1 MPTNA
6 NTFNS
11 RVTSEALE
19 AKFREVFP
27 SQGGAEL
34 PQDLFASGVIQPVVD
49 FSGIAEGD
57 VLPQNLQT
65 AWDFSTGSDQITNTT
80 TTLINNTGF
89 WLVGLTFS
97 TELQGTAN
105 PSVGVLRI
113 NDGATTK
120 PVWAS
125 SSAGLAGSQVA
136 LLGSESFVVYLRS
149 GDSLEGNTNNVQ
161 AYLDVWYRQIA
172 DINGNPTNPLGFS
185 F

>member
-19 AKFREVFP
+19 AKFRQVFP
-27 SQGGAEL
+27 SQGGAGL

-65 AWDFSTGSDQITNTT
+65 AWDFSTGRTTVQNTT
-80 TTLINNTGF
+80 STLITTTGF
-89 WLVGLTFS
+89 WQVGLT
-97 TELQGTAN
+97 TAIELQGTAD
-105 PSVGVLRI
+105 PAIVSVQLD
-113 NDGATTK
+113 DGLTTK
-120 PVWAS
+120 TVWINTS
-125 SSAGLAGSQVA
+125 DGTSGTQIFTQSAY
-136 LLGSESFVVYLRS
+136 FVVYLRS
-149 GDSLEGNTNNVQ
+149 GDSLTATSNNIQ
-161 AYLDVWYRQIA
+161 SYIDVWYRQIA
-172 DINGNPTNPLGFS
+172 DINGNLTSPLGFS